1 MCGCIPDRVMKIK
14 DGFMLRK
21 VGSETVVVAT
31 GAASVGFNG
40 IIRLNDTGEF
50 LWGLLEQDTTEE
62 AMAAAMLEEYD
73 IDETTAK
80 KDIAAFV
87 GRLKEADLLA

>member
-1 MCGCIPDRVMKIK
+1 MKIK

-50 LWGLLEQDTTEE
+50 LWGLLAQDMTED
-62 AMAAAMLEEYD
+62 ALAAAMLSEYD
-73 IDETTAK
+73 IDEVTAK

-87 GRLKEADLLA
+87 GRLKEANLLA

>member
-1 MCGCIPDRVMKIK
+1 MKIK

-31 GAASVGFNG
+31 GVASVGFNG
-40 IIRLNDTGEF
+40 IIRLNGTGEF
-50 LWGLLEQDTTEE
+50 LWGLLGQDTTED
-62 AMAAAMLEEYD
+62 ALIAAMLEEYD
-73 IDETTAK
+73 IDEATAK